1 MFFKLIYINPSSSL
15 TVILNIGRQ
24 SLSLLIVLLVGL
36 FFLSFI
42 ASGARLAFFALK
54 NKDINLLKLKADEAS
69 LRIISMLGHPRL
81 LSGILLTAQIIFNI
95 SIAIII
101 NYLIDAL
108 SGFTHPI
115 PFLEIAIKII
125 IISSIILLFCE
136 MLPKVWAHHHR
147 LSFLYFASWWVETI
161 IVPVFKPSV
170 SWISEI
176 TEKFEQKRNKKNNTN
191 FSDEELDNAIDRMTE
206 EEASIEEKQILK
218 GIQKFSN
225 ITVKQVMRSRL
236 DVNGIE
242 WSLSFSELIRLV
254 TEVNYSRYPVYKG
267 NLDEI
272 AGILHTKDLLPH
284 IDEDHDFNW
293 RQLIHSAL
301 FVPEQ
306 KLIEDLLREFQ
317 QKRTH
322 IAVVVD
328 EFGGTSG
335 IVTMEDILEE
345 IIGEIKDEFDE
356 EETLN
361 KKIDDYNYL
370 FEGRTMIH
378 EVCRIM
384 NLPSGTFDHVKG
396 QSESLAGLIL
406 EIAEKLPKLNEVIE
420 SGDYSFTVLDVGEN
434 RIQKVKI
441 TIRPAQTSTR

>member
-1 MFFKLIYINPSSSL
+1 
-15 TVILNIGRQ
+15 
-24 SLSLLIVLLVGL
+24 
-36 FFLSFI
+36 
-42 ASGARLAFFALK
+42 
-54 NKDINLLKLKADEAS
+54 
-69 LRIISMLGHPRL
+69 
-81 LSGILLTAQIIFNI
+81 
-95 SIAIII
+95 
-101 NYLIDAL
+101 
-108 SGFTHPI
+108 
-115 PFLEIAIKII
+115 
-125 IISSIILLFCE
+125 
-136 MLPKVWAHHHR
+136 
-147 LSFLYFASWWVETI
+147 VETI
-161 IVPVFKPSV
+161 IVPVFRPSV

-176 TEKFEQKRNKKNNTN
+176 TEKFEQKRNKKNNTI
-191 FSDEELDNAIDRMTE
+191 SDEELDNAIDRMTE
-206 EEASIEEKQILK
+206 EEASVEEKQILK

-236 DVNGIE
+236 DVIGIE
-242 WSLSFSELIRLV
+242 WSLNFSELIRIV

-267 NLDEI
+267 DLDEI
-272 AGILHTKDLLPH
+272 AGILQTKDLLLH

-293 RQLIHSAL
+293 GQLIHSAL

-384 NLPSGTFDHVKG
+384 NLPAGTFDPIKG

-441 TIRPAQTSTR
+441 TIRPAQTSAR

>member
-69 LRIISMLGHPRL
+69 LRIISMLDHPRL

-242 WSLSFSELIRLV
+242 WSLSFSELIHLV

-284 IDEDHDFNW
+284 IDEDHGFNW